1 MYIYTHCLDIYKL
14 FTELK
19 QRRTAKQQKTWMTGI
34 LSYNVFHL
42 LRFGYPK
49 DVLCQERIMFL

>member
-1 MYIYTHCLDIYKL
+1 MYIYTHCLDINKL

-34 LSYNVFHL
+34 LRTLSEV
-42 LRFGYPK
+42 P
-49 DVLCQERIMFL
+49 RIRIDGHTC